1 MITKERLS
9 DNALLGNISTNSSF
23 GQHTN
28 LDGESNENDA
38 TVNSTNHPS
47 QEYKRS
53 DESNGKHQSTEQK
66 TESSSH
72 RIRIT
77 GLLATEDSCNAV
89 DNKIVAEDNVEE
101 DAGGSSVD
109 SDLSFNGKI
118 NNLKNDHGRAPNN
131 TVFTL
136 NAGVGQGTGC
146 ERIDTTKSIDTE
158 SIAESKEAGTEHNQ
172 QQKKQLNA
180 SAEILAKENSSWM
193 HYNNEKSPDL
203 FADDDTVDAV
213 QNYDTDG
220 KIDRADEC
228 EELKSDTLRR
238 SKSWNRSGLGPADL
252 EFLDDADRNDHV
264 ERILLK
270 RLQGSLSGVPPPPS
284 LTFSHIEVDHML
296 TLYHENSLQYFT
308 AAANENPLN
317 SREHQCLSKPT
328 HTTDQLPSIGWP
340 ELLQYR
346 AHGVHYNKSTVT
358 EKLELLGLKYVER
371 YIGAETSSSFNV
383 TKSPTSA
390 KKRNQRMKMLN
401 KSPGNRLSHLAKRRA
416 IFSSANLLN
425 SSVCGKAN
433 DSIAGNGP
441 LTATSLSRLNSF
453 RLCNRQVLM
462 DPKKSDNRRKNK
474 IKTPKRRTPGLAK
487 PSPRRR
493 TPGSSAKK
501 LTLPAASSSARS
513 SQQLHVP
520 ATRESSKR
528 ALFLS
533 PQNGS
538 ATSSQD
544 QQHLAASR
552 SKQINRSLFSETRLQ
567 KSKRSLFSPQKTG
580 VENDSERCSANLKRR
595 RSPEVVDDNENEHG
609 LGERTEKI
617 RRTDGGL
624 AEEDLTPRSLKLAR
638 SKSFCVGAQTIRS
651 VTAQTQPGG
660 EPGVSGK
667 PLFRANSATIPD
679 AGNRPAVTLTEVQRQ
694 KLFWAVS
701 QALQSKQISVKHEL
715 FKEHA
720 SRLVRVVKRL
730 FLEFNDPLIRSTSE
744 KLLRLANK
752 HVYEVIQG
760 KSWDDIY
767 FREKTRILN
776 ARNMTKLKG
785 YIGPDEY
792 EMHKS
797 QRAVSMASI
806 TSLDSASVDRSSQ
819 LSASQ
824 SWASSQ
830 ISSVCDLSQVSEAS
844 SGTSGLKAPARNV
857 SFSSDCVS
865 ETWAGVPTT
874 TALRENID
882 SELRQ
887 RSSAQKQAFAF
898 SGRDQKNL
906 SPFRADK
913 ASCGNVHTHN
923 NKLLVGGALTSSI
936 LKAKRQI
943 SFE

>member
-23 GQHTN
+23 GQDTN

-47 QEYKRS
+47 QECKRS
-53 DESNGKHQSTEQK
+53 DESNGKHQSTEKK
-66 TESSSH
+66 TEGSSDGN
-72 RIRIT
+72 RIT

-89 DNKIVAEDNVEE
+89 DNKIVAEDNAQE
-101 DAGGSSVD
+101 DAGGSSMD

-118 NNLKNDHGRAPNN
+118 NHLKNDHSRAPTT

-136 NAGVGQGTGC
+136 DAGAAGGTGC
-146 ERIDTTKSIDTE
+146 ELIGTTKSIDIGTDG
-158 SIAESKEAGTEHNQ
+158 ESKEAGTEHNQ

-180 SAEILAKENSSWM
+180 SAEILAKENSFWM

-213 QNYDTDG
+213 QNDNTNG
-220 KIDRADEC
+220 KDDRVDEC
-228 EELKSDTLRR
+228 EKLKSDTLRR
-238 SKSWNRSGLGPADL
+238 SKSWNRSGLGPTDL
-252 EFLDDADRNDHV
+252 EFLDDTDRNDHV

-296 TLYHENSLQYFT
+296 TLFHENSTQYFT
-308 AAANENPLN
+308 TAANENLLD

-383 TKSPTSA
+383 TNSPTSA

-401 KSPGNRLSHLAKRRA
+401 QSPGNRLSHLAKRRA

-441 LTATSLSRLNSF
+441 LTANSLSRLNSF

-474 IKTPKRRTPGLAK
+474 IKTPKRRTPGRAK

-501 LTLPAASSSARS
+501 LTLPTARS
-513 SQQLHVP
+513 SLQQLHVP

-533 PQNGS
+533 PQNGP

-544 QQHLAASR
+544 QQHLATSR

-580 VENDSERCSANLKRR
+580 VENDSERCSASLKRR
-595 RSPEVVDDNENEHG
+595 RSPEVADDNENTSGCEPG
-609 LGERTEKI
+609 FGERTEKI
-617 RRTDGGL
+617 RRTDTGL

-660 EPGVSGK
+660 ETGVGGK

-679 AGNRPAVTLTEVQRQ
+679 AGNRPAMTLTEIQRQ

-797 QRAVSMASI
+797 KRAVSMACI
-806 TSLDSASVDRSSQ
+806 TSLE
-819 LSASQ
+819 SASQ
-824 SWASSQ
+824 SWAFSQ
-830 ISSVCDLSQVSEAS
+830 TSSVCDLSQVSETS
-844 SGTSGLKAPARNV
+844 SGTSGLKPPARNA
-857 SFSSDCVS
+857 SFSSDCAS
-865 ETWAGVPTT
+865 ETWGGGVPT

-887 RSSAQKQAFAF
+887 RSSAQKQMFTF
-898 SGRDQKNL
+898 SGRDQKNV

-913 ASCGNVHTHN
+913 VACGNVHNKN
-923 NKLLVGGALTSSI
+923 NKLLVGGALTPSI